1 MRSYDLIVIGGGAG
15 GLTAAAGAASL
26 GVDVA
31 LVEQDKRL
39 GGDCLHYGC
48 VPSKALIS
56 AANDIYKAGNLAG
69 EGFTRSGSVNMQ
81 AVNSRV
87 HEAIAS
93 IQAHDS
99 HERFENLGVDIYT
112 GAASFLSETD
122 IAVEGRGP
130 IRGKRIILATGS
142 RPAVPPIPGL
152 TESGFL
158 TNKTIFQLKSLPKR
172 FTVIGGGPIGV
183 EMAQAFARLGSDVTI
198 IEQAPRLFYQEDRDI
213 SREAERM
220 LAEEISVRV
229 NSAATKIS
237 VENGEKRL
245 ELKHSDGSKE
255 TIRADEILLA
265 AGRKANS
272 DTLSLENA
280 GVAVDPRGFI
290 PVNRRLQTSVPSI
303 YAVGD
308 VNGAMPF
315 THVAGA
321 EGQIAVQNAVFGLKR
336 KIDYT
341 NMPWA
346 IYTDPEVFHLGET
359 EEALKQR
366 GADFRI
372 YKTAL
377 KDVDRFVAEH
387 RTDGFVKLMTDPKGK
402 LLGAHAVG
410 KGAGDFMQETV
421 LAKQQKMTIGTL
433 AQIIHP
439 YPNHAAAVQTAANLY
454 WREKLFA
461 GPLPKLV
468 KRYLELFR

>member
-1 MRSYDLIVIGGGAG
+1 MKGYDLIVIGGGAG
-15 GLTAAAGAASL
+15 GLTAAAGASSL
-26 GVDVA
+26 GADVA
-31 LVEQDKRL
+31 LVEKDGRL

-48 VPSKALIS
+48 VPSKALLS
-56 AANDIYKAGNLAG
+56 AANDIHRAGKLTG
-69 EGFTRSGSVNMQ
+69 TGFTRHGAADMTVINE
-81 AVNSRV
+81 RV
-87 HEAIAS
+87 QQSIAA

-112 GAASFLSETD
+112 GTASFLSETE
-122 IAVEGRGP
+122 IAVEGREP

-152 TESGFL
+152 KESGFL

-172 FTVIGGGPIGV
+172 FAVIGGGPIGV
-183 EMAQAFARLGSDVTI
+183 EMAQAFSRLGSDVTI
-198 IEQAPRLFYQEDRDI
+198 IEQAPRLFNQEDRDI
-213 SREAERM
+213 SREAERL
-220 LAEEISVRV
+220 LAEEIGVRV
-229 NSAATKIS
+229 NSAVTKIS

-245 ELKHSDGSKE
+245 ELKHSDDSKE
-255 TIRADEILLA
+255 TIAADEILLA
-265 AGRKANS
+265 AGRQANS
-272 DTLSLENA
+272 DTLELDKA
-280 GVAVDPRGFI
+280 GVATDQRGAI
-290 PVNRRLQTSVPSI
+290 PVNRRMQTSVPSI
-303 YAVGD
+303 YAIGD

-336 KIDYT
+336 KIDYA
-341 NMPWA
+341 NMPWV

-387 RTDGFVKLMTDPKGK
+387 RTDGFVKLLTDPKGVI
-402 LLGAHAVG
+402 LGAHAVG
-410 KGAGDFMQETV
+410 NGAGDFMQEAV
-421 LAKQQKMTIGTL
+421 LAKQQNMKIGAL

-468 KRYLELFR
+468 KRYISMFR